1 MHKPESRLNPP
12 GRRFALRSAPSRFL
26 NLRALSALALAIA
39 STGALSA
46 CNAVVLHPAGDVAQ
60 QQSDLVIVS
69 VALMLLIVIPVM
81 AAVVIFAWRY
91 RASNKDAKYE
101 PDWDHSTQLEL
112 LIWTAPLLIIICLG
126 AVTWTSTHLLDPYRT
141 IGRIDHATA
150 VDPNVKPLE
159 VEVVALDW
167 KWLFIY
173 PEQGI
178 ATVNELVVP
187 AGRPLQFKITSSS
200 VMNSFYVPAMAGQ
213 IYAMPGMETRLHAV
227 MNETG
232 KFQGFSA
239 NYSGAGFS
247 NMRFFTHS
255 VSDGDFAKWVGDVKA
270 SGKQSGV
277 AGQAADAPTPEGP
290 SALPLGGNLDR
301 AAYLELEKPSEKV
314 PVIRYASVAPD
325 LYGAIVDMCVEPG
338 KMCSSEMMA
347 IDARGGLGKEGIRNV
362 SMLAYDKHGREAGSA
377 ATANPDAAVR
387 KELAWVRALCRQIP
401 GAAPDGTVKAPSD
414 LRSLNG
420 AGLAAPQSIG
430 LRQDEAPAP
439 DAGAKVQHVS
449 LNSRN

>member
-1 MHKPESRLNPP
+1 MHPLESRLNPP
-12 GRRFALRSAPSRFL
+12 GRSSGPSRFL
-26 NLRALSALALAIA
+26 NLRALSALALAGSLA
-39 STGALSA
+39 A
-46 CNAVVLHPAGDVAQ
+46 CNTVVLDPAGDVARQ
-60 QQSDLVIVS
+60 QGDLVVIS
-69 VALMLLIVIPVM
+69 TLLMLLIVVPVM
-81 AAVVIFAWRY
+81 SAVAIFAWRY
-91 RASNKDAKYE
+91 RASNKDARYE

-126 AVTWTSTHLLDPYRT
+126 AVTWVSTHLLDPYRS
-141 IGRIDHATA
+141 IGRIDARTA
-150 VDPNVKPLE
+150 VAADARPLQ

-187 AGRPLQFKITSSS
+187 TGRPLQFKITSSS

-227 MNETG
+227 MNEPG
-232 KFQGFSA
+232 KFVGLSA

-247 NMRFFTHS
+247 NMRFAAHS
-255 VSDGDFAKWVGDVKA
+255 VSEDQFAKWVGKVKA
-270 SGKQSGV
+270 SPMQPGPIGE
-277 AGQAADAPTPEGP
+277 AADDPLKNAPPP
-290 SALPLGGNLDR
+290 RPVGGNLDR

-314 PVIRYASVAPD
+314 QVIRYSSVAPD
-325 LYGAIVDMCVEPG
+325 LYDAIVDMCVEPG

-347 IDARGGLGKEGIRNV
+347 IDARGGLGKAGIRNV
-362 SMLAYDKHGREAGSA
+362 SMLEYDKNGRAEGSK
-377 ATANPDAAVR
+377 ATANPNDAVR

-401 GAAPDGTVKAPSD
+401 GAAPDGTIKAPAD
-414 LRSLNG
+414 MRSLNG

-430 LRQDEAPAP
+430 LGDERAAPAARTSP
-439 DAGAKVQHVS
+439 VEHIS